1 MTQFP
6 VGADNSIVVGGYGSL
21 RWLEYEQG
29 AETGAALILPG
40 DLIEFTNPPGDCSV
54 KAGQA
59 DSTTILGVARIH
71 PAGNDTPMRGGDRVT
86 PYEESDTIEIVS
98 GPITLML
105 RVATSEEIQCGEF
118 VQPAAGGEVKAYI
131 CGTDN
136 DCQRIAQAL
145 ESLTQDTEAFQWGMF
160 QLRMG

>member
-6 VGADNSIVVGGYGSL
+6 VPSDHSIIVGGYGSR
-21 RWLEYEQG
+21 RWLEYQQG
-29 AETGAALILPG
+29 AEVGAALILAG
-40 DLIEFTNPPGDCSV
+40 DLVEFTNPAGDCTV

-59 DSTTILGVARIH
+59 DSTIVLGVARIH
-71 PAGNDTPMRGGDRVT
+71 PAGTDEPSRGGDRVT
-86 PYEESDTIEIVS
+86 PYEEGDTIEIVS
-98 GPITLML
+98 GPITVML
-105 RVATSEEIQCGEF
+105 RVASSEEIQCGEF